1 MKKIFFITILLL
13 VGLCKINALD
23 QQNITCERAWEIV
36 LRDVLKNNT
45 ENVNVFVS
53 QSVIFS
59 GSQIKTMYR
68 DEQSPDF
75 DSWFF
80 FIDDKPFASVMLS
93 IN

>member
-45 ENVNVFVS
+45 ELSAERALGRGLKVS
-53 QSVIFS
+53 EW
-59 GSQIKTMYR
+59 K
-68 DEQSPDF
+68 
-75 DSWFF
+75 
-80 FIDDKPFASVMLS
+80 
-93 IN
+93 

>member
-45 ENVNVFVS
+45 ENVNVLF
-53 QSVIFS
+53 
-59 GSQIKTMYR
+59 
-68 DEQSPDF
+68 PNPL
-75 DSWFF
+75 FF
-80 FIDDKPFASVMLS
+80 LVVK
-93 IN
+93 